1 MLPLQTEAAIE
12 EKTIVQTSAILHTIK
27 DYKFFNKVWIYAWR
41 QTIIHTGGEEE
52 TGKFEMVRG
61 PLGQCHLLQSQ

>member
-27 DYKFFNKVWIYAWR
+27 DYKFLNKIWIYA
-41 QTIIHTGGEEE
+41 
-52 TGKFEMVRG
+52 
-61 PLGQCHLLQSQ
+61 